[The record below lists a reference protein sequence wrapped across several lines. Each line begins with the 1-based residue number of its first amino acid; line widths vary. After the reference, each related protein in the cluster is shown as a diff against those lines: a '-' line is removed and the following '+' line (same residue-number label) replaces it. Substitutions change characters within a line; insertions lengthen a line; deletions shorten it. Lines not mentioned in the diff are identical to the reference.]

1 MSPKER
7 YELIK
12 LARESFVFGQ
22 KLLEQA
28 GCKLVVNTA
37 SSDGEVVAVPDE
49 VDFMDSAMGN
59 AERKRYKDGKN
70 SEDLLETAPSVI
82 CTTAHYGDGNS
93 QAVDIPDWWAGVI
106 EEKRHET
113 AKLLGFEK

>member
-12 LARESFVFGQ
+12 LAHESFAFGQ
-22 KLLEQA
+22 KLLAQA

-59 AERKRYKDGKN
+59 AERKRYKDGEK
-70 SEDLLETAPSVI
+70 SEDLLETAPTVI
-82 CTTAHYGDGNS
+82 FTTAHYGDGNS
-93 QAVDIPDWWAGVI
+93 PAVDIPDWWAGVLH
-106 EEKRHET
+106 EKLEDTREG
-113 AKLLGFEK
+113 LGFKK

>member
-12 LARESFVFGQ
+12 LARESFEFGK
-22 KLLEQA
+22 KLLAQA
-28 GCKLVVNTA
+28 GCKLVVNTG
-37 SSDGEVVAVPDE
+37 SDSGAIDVVPAE
-49 VDFMDSAMGN
+49 VDFTDSGELSRQQADK
-59 AERKRYKDGKN
+59 AEDT
-70 SEDLLETAPSVI
+70 EDFLASAPLGMEVTSVY
-82 CTTAHYGDGNS
+82 ANGDS
-93 QAVDIPDWWAGVI
+93 KVTDVPKWWAGVV